1 MNRQE
6 VVSQSLIVTSSK
18 PGVPKEHYKKFCLG
32 LPDWCPCCAGDESA
46 GDGSA
51 GDRSAGEKVNMTENN
66 PNAGGSKQSERG
78 SKFLQLKRSRT
89 VPKHVAQSG
98 QKKVK
103 DNDDR
108 FSFDVTMEEL
118 DAFKE
123 GDCPANTV
131 KSTDW
136 AVRTFESWRTV
147 RNKKHPTDL
156 CPSELSRPKI
166 IKRFVIGSANL
177 LSKLVNRTE
186 RNTLHEVCILCCQHC
201 RSTQEKPVL

>member
-1 MNRQE
+1 ML
-6 VVSQSLIVTSSK
+6 VAQSK
-18 PGVPKEHYKKFCLG
+18 
-32 LPDWCPCCAGDESA
+32 A
-46 GDGSA
+46 
-51 GDRSAGEKVNMTENN
+51 
-66 PNAGGSKQSERG
+66 
-78 SKFLQLKRSRT
+78 KFLQLKRSHT

-147 RNKKHPTDL
+147 RNKKHRTDL
-156 CPSELSRPKI
+156 CPSELFATKDYQEI
-166 IKRFVIGSANL
+166 CDWLCKFVVETRKSD
-177 LSKLVNRTE
+177 
-186 RNTLHEVCILCCQHC
+186 TLHEVCILCCRHC
-201 RSTQEKPVL
+201 RGTQEKPVL